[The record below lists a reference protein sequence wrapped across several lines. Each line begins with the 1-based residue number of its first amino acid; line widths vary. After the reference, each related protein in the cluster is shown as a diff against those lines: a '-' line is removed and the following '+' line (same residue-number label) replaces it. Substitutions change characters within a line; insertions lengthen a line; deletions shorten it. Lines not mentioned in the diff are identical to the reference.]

1 MPAYNFQARFAP
13 LVRSGAKTN
22 TIRGREALVGST
34 AYLYTGQRT
43 KACECL
49 GQGVIKSCL
58 PVRLGWRNGCPFVA
72 LRSKRLTSAL
82 VQELAVSEGF
92 ADGREMVQ
100 WFQTTYSKDIKPE
113 AHEEVE
119 VYAGF
124 LISWTPNKQGAA
136 A

>member
-22 TIRGREALVGST
+22 TIRGREAKVGGT

-49 GQGVIKSCL
+49 GQGEIKSCL
-58 PVRLGWRNGCPFVA
+58 PVRLGWSNDEFPFVA
-72 LRSKRLTSAL
+72 LRSERLTDAS

-100 WFQTTYSKDIKPE
+100 WFMSTYKQSQPTAKD
-113 AHEEVE
+113 EVE

-124 LISWTPNKQGAA
+124 LISWTPTKQGATA
-136 A
+136 

>member
-1 MPAYNFQARFAP
+1 MPAYDFKARFAP

-22 TIRGREALVGST
+22 TIRSREAAVGGT

-43 KACECL
+43 KVCECL

-58 PVRLGWRNGCPFVA
+58 PVRLGWRNGCPIVT
-72 LRSKRLTSAL
+72 LRSKRLTAVL

-100 WFQTTYSKDIKPE
+100 WFQDTYNKGTKPE
-113 AHEEVE
+113 AAEEVE

-124 LISWTPNKQGAA
+124 LISWTPSKQGVAV
-136 A
+136 

>member
-22 TIRGREALVGST
+22 TIRGREAQVGST

-49 GQGVIKSCL
+49 GQGEIKSCL

-72 LRSKRLTSAL
+72 LRSKRLTASL

-92 ADGREMVQ
+92 VDGREMVQ
-100 WFQTTYSKDIKPE
+100 WFQTTYKNEIKPN
-113 AHEEVE
+113 AAEEFE

-124 LISWTPNKQGAA
+124 LISWTPTKQGAA